1 MRGDTFGFGGEA
13 VDEGSVDGEG
23 LVTNIADVVEA
34 QAAEGVGPRQE
45 EERAGVEVEGGDQ
58 AFKLDEGL
66 GAGDG
71 VALRCTFEV
80 LGHGR
85 VEGQGG
91 GVVGV

>member
-1 MRGDTFGFGGEA
+1 MLKTLLLSLSALAPQEP
-13 VDEGSVDGEG
+13 
-23 LVTNIADVVEA
+23 
-34 QAAEGVGPRQE
+34 VGPPVD
-45 EERAGVEVEGGDQ
+45 AGPSVGALAFVEVEGGGQ

-91 GVVGV
+91 GVGGV